1 MKSTIELPDALFRE
15 AKELASR
22 KGLSLRQVVI
32 EALAQKIRSEKDI
45 ASEKLWLKAFKRLK
59 VDPEL
64 KQSLEAIRQAV
75 DTEFEQVN
83 LEEWK

>member
-1 MKSTIELPDALFRE
+1 MKTTIELPDALFRE

-45 ASEKLWLKAFKRLK
+45 ASEKPWLKAFKRLK